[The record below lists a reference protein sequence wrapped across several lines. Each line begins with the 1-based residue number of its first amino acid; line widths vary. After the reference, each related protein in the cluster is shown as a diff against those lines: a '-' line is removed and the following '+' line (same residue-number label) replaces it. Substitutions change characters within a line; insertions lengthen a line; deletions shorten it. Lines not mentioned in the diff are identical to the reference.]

1 MRAQKWTKS
10 GPTLSRREFDSE
22 NSGSLWAKTGVFD
35 RLGSFSGHSKTTCW
49 HWLKTLLPG
58 SRQNTITCK
67 HRPKSALV
75 NPNVYRN
82 VQCRSIFGPFS
93 GHFQVIF
100 GSISDWQNKKLRLP
114 HLVLFISQEL
124 AQRQAS
130 RSQSCLSWQSRI
142 RDIVCRMTHGVSNCN
157 RYVYQSVGPTQQ
169 FFKSHHPQAEKK
181 YSITARR
188 RRRRKIGT

>member
-1 MRAQKWTKS
+1 M
-10 GPTLSRREFDSE
+10 F
-22 NSGSLWAKTGVFD
+22 
-35 RLGSFSGHSKTTCW
+35 
-49 HWLKTLLPG
+49 
-58 SRQNTITCK
+58 
-67 HRPKSALV
+67 
-75 NPNVYRN
+75 NV
-82 VQCRSIFGPFS
+82 GPFS
-93 GHFQVIF
+93 VHFRAIF

-157 RYVYQSVGPTQQ
+157 RYVYQSAGPTQQ

-188 RRRRKIGT
+188 RRRKKLVPRLKYLRGPSREVSPICFRSVLGRASGHFHASLNPQAQKKH